1 VEETFILRVIF
12 FFMTEYDA
20 PIKDKDSQTLQIS
33 VAKYSI
39 MIFTHQTLAG
49 MKEERECDRENARDR
64 QCIK

>member
-1 VEETFILRVIF
+1 
-12 FFMTEYDA
+12 MTEYDA